1 MKRDIEKELS
11 AWKKQEK
18 RLPLLL
24 RGARQVG
31 KTYVVEKFGE
41 EFFPGYVSLNFEY
54 QPELK
59 RCFDNFNPRD
69 ILNKIELIY
78 GVNIIPGQTLLFLDE
93 IQECPLA
100 ITALRYFKEKMPE
113 LHVIAAGSLL
123 EFALSDVDFKM
134 PVGRVQYIY
143 LKPLSFAEFLSA
155 SGNNKLKEYLD
166 QLKIKD
172 KIDRASHDRLLE
184 LLRLYTALGGMPAV
198 LSEYL
203 QTQRLLNPQNI
214 QSAILNT
221 FRNDFSKYAKRT
233 NHKYLQKI
241 YEMAPRL
248 IGQRFKYAKV
258 DKDMRSRDLKAALE
272 NLEYAG
278 LIYKILATSGEG
290 LPLGASVNETK
301 FKIIFLDM
309 GLALNS
315 CNMALDI
322 NFTKD
327 LLLVNRGAIA
337 EQFVG
342 QELLAYYNKFTNSKL
357 FFWARDKKNSEAE
370 VDYIINIGSKIF
382 PIEIKSGKPGT
393 LKSLKIFLTGG
404 KSPFGIRISQQPL
417 SFHDNV
423 LSIPLYMIKQIPRL
437 VKEQL

>member
-1 MKRDIEKELS
+1 M
-11 AWKKQEK
+11 
-18 RLPLLL
+18 
-24 RGARQVG
+24 
-31 KTYVVEKFGE
+31 
-41 EFFPGYVSLNFEY
+41 
-54 QPELK
+54 
-59 RCFDNFNPRD
+59 
-69 ILNKIELIY
+69 
-78 GVNIIPGQTLLFLDE
+78 DE

-301 FKIIFLDM
+301 IKIIFLDV

-327 LLLVNRGAIA
+327 LLLVNRGAIE

-342 QELLAYYNKFTNSKL
+342 KELLAY
-357 FFWARDKKNSEAE
+357 
-370 VDYIINIGSKIF
+370 
-382 PIEIKSGKPGT
+382 
-393 LKSLKIFLTGG
+393 
-404 KSPFGIRISQQPL
+404 
-417 SFHDNV
+417 
-423 LSIPLYMIKQIPRL
+423 
-437 VKEQL
+437 